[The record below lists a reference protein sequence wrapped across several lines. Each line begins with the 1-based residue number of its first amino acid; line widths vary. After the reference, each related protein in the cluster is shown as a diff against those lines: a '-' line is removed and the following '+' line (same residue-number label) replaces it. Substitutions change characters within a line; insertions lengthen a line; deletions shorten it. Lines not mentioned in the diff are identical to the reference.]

1 LVRVRLKVKEVAQQ
15 KGVSQGKLSRSSD
28 VDIKTIKRI
37 YRDSMT
43 IVTTETLGKIATA
56 LNVDASELIE
66 NAPDENSVKMK
77 GTFRS
82 SNSYGNTP
90 E

>member
-1 LVRVRLKVKEVAQQ
+1 MVRVRLKVKEVAQQ

-66 NAPDENSVKMK
+66 NAPDENQTK
-77 GTFRS
+77 
-82 SNSYGNTP
+82 
-90 E
+90 

>member
-1 LVRVRLKVKEVAQQ
+1 MVRVRLKVKGVAQQ

-66 NAPDENSVKMK
+66 NAPDENQTK
-77 GTFRS
+77 
-82 SNSYGNTP
+82 
-90 E
+90 

>member
-1 LVRVRLKVKEVAQQ
+1 MVRVRLKVKGVAQQ

-37 YRDSMT
+37 YRDPIT

-66 NAPDENSVKMK
+66 NAPDENQTK
-77 GTFRS
+77 
-82 SNSYGNTP
+82 
-90 E
+90 

>member
-1 LVRVRLKVKEVAQQ
+1 MVRVRLKVKEVAQQ

-37 YRDSMT
+37 YRDPIT

-66 NAPDENSVKMK
+66 NAPDENQTK
-77 GTFRS
+77 
-82 SNSYGNTP
+82 
-90 E
+90 

>member
-66 NAPDENSVKMK
+66 NAPGENQTK
-77 GTFRS
+77 
-82 SNSYGNTP
+82 
-90 E
+90 

>member
-1 LVRVRLKVKEVAQQ
+1 LKVKGVAQQ

-37 YRDSMT
+37 YRDPMT

-66 NAPDENSVKMK
+66 NAPDENQTK
-77 GTFRS
+77 
-82 SNSYGNTP
+82 
-90 E
+90 

>member
-1 LVRVRLKVKEVAQQ
+1 LKVKEVAQQ

-66 NAPDENSVKMK
+66 NAPDENQTK
-77 GTFRS
+77 
-82 SNSYGNTP
+82 
-90 E
+90 

>member
-1 LVRVRLKVKEVAQQ
+1 LKVKEAAQQ
-15 KGVSQGKLSRSSD
+15 KGVSQGRLSRLSD

-37 YRDSMT
+37 YRDPMT

-66 NAPDENSVKMK
+66 NAPDENEAK
-77 GTFRS
+77 
-82 SNSYGNTP
+82 
-90 E
+90 

>member
-1 LVRVRLKVKEVAQQ
+1 MVRVRLKVKEVAQH

-66 NAPDENSVKMK
+66 NAPGENQ
-77 GTFRS
+77 T
-82 SNSYGNTP
+82 N
-90 E
+90 

>member
-1 LVRVRLKVKEVAQQ
+1 MVRVRLKVKEVAQQ

-37 YRDSMT
+37 YRDPMT

-66 NAPDENSVKMK
+66 NAPDENQAK
-77 GTFRS
+77 
-82 SNSYGNTP
+82 
-90 E
+90 

>member
-1 LVRVRLKVKEVAQQ
+1 MVRVRLKVKEVAQQ

-66 NAPDENSVKMK
+66 NAPDEIQTK
-77 GTFRS
+77 
-82 SNSYGNTP
+82 
-90 E
+90 

>member
-1 LVRVRLKVKEVAQQ
+1 MVRVRLKVKEVAQQ

-37 YRDSMT
+37 YRDPMT

-66 NAPDENSVKMK
+66 NAPDENQTK
-77 GTFRS
+77 
-82 SNSYGNTP
+82 
-90 E
+90 

>member
-1 LVRVRLKVKEVAQQ
+1 MVRVRLKVKEVAQQ

-66 NAPDENSVKMK
+66 NAPGENQ
-77 GTFRS
+77 T
-82 SNSYGNTP
+82 N
-90 E
+90 

>member
-1 LVRVRLKVKEVAQQ
+1 MVRVRLKVKEIAHH
-15 KGVSQGKLSRSSD
+15 KSVSQGRLSRISD

-37 YRDSMT
+37 YRDPMT

-66 NAPDENSVKMK
+66 NAPDENQTK
-77 GTFRS
+77 
-82 SNSYGNTP
+82 
-90 E
+90 

>member
-1 LVRVRLKVKEVAQQ
+1 LKVKEVAQQ

-66 NAPDENSVKMK
+66 NAPDENQ
-77 GTFRS
+77 TR
-82 SNSYGNTP
+82 
-90 E
+90 

>member
-1 LVRVRLKVKEVAQQ
+1 LVRVRLKVKEIAQQ
-15 KGVSQGKLSRSSD
+15 KGVSQGRLSRLSD

-56 LNVDASELIE
+56 LNIDASELIE
-66 NAPDENSVKMK
+66 NAPDENQAK
-77 GTFRS
+77 
-82 SNSYGNTP
+82 
-90 E
+90 

>member
-1 LVRVRLKVKEVAQQ
+1 MVRVRLKVKEAAQQ
-15 KGVSQGKLSRSSD
+15 KGVSQGRLSRLSD

-37 YRDSMT
+37 YRDPMT

-66 NAPDENSVKMK
+66 NAPDENQAK
-77 GTFRS
+77 
-82 SNSYGNTP
+82 
-90 E
+90 